1 MRLNTTLPVSLLL
14 LSLLAACGDEETPST
29 GTDAGMPDDV
39 EGSGDEEPTRDI
51 GFPDTAPE
59 DTNPPVPDV
68 PEMDTTPPIDVVPP
82 DTGGGNAICG
92 NGVRE
97 QGEVCDGDQILS
109 GATCAA
115 IVTGAIGGELACQA
129 NCTFDTSG
137 CFLQLC
143 GDGQISGTEECD
155 GALLNDATCVTLDF
169 APDVPDA
176 AVTCIAAGE
185 SGECTYDTSTCR
197 DQYCGN
203 NNVES
208 PEVCDGDDLG
218 TVSCRSEG
226 FYSGDVTCAT
236 DCNSADTS
244 ACVEN
249 VCGNGTVE
257 GPEVCDGS
265 LFEVTCRDIALP
277 EGTEPPGEG
286 SSDGSGEGS
295 GTEPEGANPGFYV
308 GGVLG
313 CADSCGTI
321 DTSGCIAF
329 IEELG
334 ADRDGDFVPDEDDN
348 CPDIANP
355 RQLDADNDGTGN
367 VCDSPV
373 AFTVL
378 SDVEDTGSLD
388 VTLSFGAVLGGLI
401 TVPPAPATLELSAA
415 SAEIAFDDDGNARL
429 VGMELT
435 IAASSVEVALPDLGG
450 GGGLPIP
457 IPIELPESVT
467 IDVTSGS
474 IRAVDGP
481 TGEADLTGSTFEQYF
496 AGVISSPV
504 ASFTVSST
512 INAGTPVTGSLD
524 GTVAD
529 VELAYEQLILTFND
543 NNAALGVIPVD
554 LLGGGGLPLPI
565 PLPGFGAVDAQV
577 VGVSGSVVIELP

>member
-1 MRLNTTLPVSLLL
+1 MRLNTSLPVSLLL
-14 LSLLAACGDEETPST
+14 LSLLAACGDEESPQT
-29 GTDAGMPDDV
+29 GTDAGRDEDA
-39 EGSGDEEPTRDI
+39 EGSDEEPTRDI
-51 GFPDTAPE
+51 GFVDTAPE

-68 PEMDTTPPIDVVPP
+68 APEIDTTPPVDVVPP
-82 DTGGGNAICG
+82 DTSGGNAICG

-115 IVTGAIGGELACQA
+115 IVSGAIGGDLACQA

-137 CFLQLC
+137 CYLQLC
-143 GDGQISGTEECD
+143 GDSQISGTENCD
-155 GALLNDATCVTLDF
+155 GALLNSVTCESLDF
-169 APDVPDA
+169 APGVPDA
-176 AVTCIAAGE
+176 SVTCVAAGE
-185 SGECTYDTSTCR
+185 AGECTYNTSTCR
-197 DQYCGN
+197 AQYCGN
-203 NNVES
+203 DNVES

-226 FYSGDVTCAT
+226 FYAGEVTCAD
-236 DCNSADTS
+236 DCDAADTS
-244 ACVEN
+244 ACVQN

-265 LFEVTCRDIALP
+265 LFETTCRDIALP
-277 EGTEPPGEG
+277 AGTEPPGEG
-286 SSDGSGEGS
+286 SSEGS
-295 GTEPEGANPGFYV
+295 AEGANPGFYV

-329 IEELG
+329 VEELG
-334 ADRDGDFVPDEDDN
+334 ADRDGDFVPDTDDN
-348 CPDIANP
+348 CPDDANP

-367 VCDSPV
+367 VCDAPV
-373 AFTVL
+373 NFTVL

-415 SAEIAFDDDGNARL
+415 RAEIEFDDDGNARL
-429 VGMELT
+429 VGLDLT

-450 GGGLPIP
+450 GGGLPFP
-457 IPIELPESVT
+457 IPIELPESIT

-481 TGEADLTGSTFEQYF
+481 TGEAELTGSTFDQYF

-504 ASFTVSST
+504 ASFSVTST
-512 INAGTPVTGSLD
+512 INGGTPETGTLD

-529 VELAYEQLILTFND
+529 VELAYQQLILTFND
-543 NNAALGVIPVD
+543 TNAELGVIPVD
-554 LLGGGGLPLPI
+554 LLGGGGLPFPI
-565 PLPGFGAVDAQV
+565 PLPGLGAVDAQV
-577 VGVSGSVVIELP
+577 TGVAGSVVIELP